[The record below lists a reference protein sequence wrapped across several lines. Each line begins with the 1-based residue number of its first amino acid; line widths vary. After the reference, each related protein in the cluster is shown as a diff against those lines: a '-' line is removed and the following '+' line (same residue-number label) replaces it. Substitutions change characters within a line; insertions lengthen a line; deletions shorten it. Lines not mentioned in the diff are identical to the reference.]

1 MAINSTEVSY
11 AFGQM
16 GSILHVNDDGTADA
30 GITVNGEL
38 KARGAVFVAITF
50 LEDSVFDGGAEGLIP
65 VDTTL
70 YISSTA
76 IPSAIDANGGS
87 AVDNVV
93 FPKGLTIYGRWEK
106 INLSSGKCI
115 AYIGY

>member
-16 GSILHVNDDGTADA
+16 GSILHISDDATADA

-38 KARGAVFVAITF
+38 KDRGAVFVAITF
-50 LEDSVFDGGAEGLIP
+50 IEDSEFDGGAEGLVP

-70 YISSTA
+70 YPSSTA

-87 AVDNVV
+87 AID
-93 FPKGLTIYGRWEK
+93 
-106 INLSSGKCI
+106 LSLIHISEPTRP
-115 AYIGY
+115 Y